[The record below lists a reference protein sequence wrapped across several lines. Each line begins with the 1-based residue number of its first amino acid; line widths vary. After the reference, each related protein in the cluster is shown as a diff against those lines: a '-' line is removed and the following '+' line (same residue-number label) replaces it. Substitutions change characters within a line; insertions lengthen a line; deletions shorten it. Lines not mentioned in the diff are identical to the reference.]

1 MEASFTLVEV
11 LAPEGEAQMQALVD
25 TARAMVARESPQFPA
40 ICGDINE
47 DGVVDVGDV
56 IDCINYLFKYGSP
69 VWRPISCPKN
79 RADVNNDGII
89 NIGDIVYLV
98 SFLYRGSS
106 EPLCPG
112 IWY

>member
-1 MEASFTLVEV
+1 
-11 LAPEGEAQMQALVD
+11 MQAFVD
-25 TARAMVARESPQFPA
+25 TARAIVARESPQFPA

-47 DGVVDVGDV
+47 DGVVNIGDV
-56 IDCINYLFKYGSP
+56 IDCINYLFKYSSP

-79 RADVNNDGII
+79 LADVNSDGII

-98 SFLYRGSS
+98 SFLFRGSL
-106 EPLCPG
+106 EPTCPG